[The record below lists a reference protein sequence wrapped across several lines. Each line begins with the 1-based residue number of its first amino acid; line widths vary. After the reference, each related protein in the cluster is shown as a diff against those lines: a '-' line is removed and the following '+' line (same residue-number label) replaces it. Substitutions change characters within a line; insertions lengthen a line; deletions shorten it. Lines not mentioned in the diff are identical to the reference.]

1 MIIKPVDEIR
11 EDLIQHKVDMCK
23 DPLYL
28 RNLIASL
35 YKSKTEAELN
45 AEHETL
51 FSENNMGD
59 A

>member
-1 MIIKPVDEIR
+1 
-11 EDLIQHKVDMCK
+11 MCK